1 MFTKLKAISAIV
13 IATYASPSL
22 ALGVGSIDMN
32 STMNEPLNATIEL
45 YGTEGMGTGQLIA
58 RMGSMQDFERAGVIR
73 EYFLDDVR
81 FSVDLDNQGGGV
93 IRLSTDNPVV
103 EPYLNFV
110 LDLRWPDGRILREYT
125 ALIDFMPL
133 EEAAPVVTAA
143 ASPAKSNSTQASTP
157 SSSARVGEDGGRYR
171 VANGDTLWDIALQV
185 RPGREYSPQQTM
197 RAIVDNNP
205 SAFSNGNINGLRAG
219 SVLDLPSEN
228 QIASVDGN
236 EARRWVSNQNNG
248 WSSNS
253 SAPVDS
259 VDDRRVVAA
268 PAAESEGAY
277 LRLTRSDEELSSD
290 AAESGVSSASAEGV
304 ETADEVQQALALP
317 DQQLATTLEDLDR
330 SERQN
335 EELTARLAALE
346 EQVQTMQRLMA
357 LKDQQLAKMQSP
369 PAGTQD
375 MLQNPT
381 VLGGIGAVL
390 LAALGWLVWSR
401 RKPKDTEP
409 GEMPAPVFAI
419 PEKTPETEPQA
430 VVEADVDAQVEA
442 EVEAPLQEVVK
453 QPSTEPRVAI
463 PAAVK
468 APIEAALD
476 TAEHEIVEALD
487 SDSSPVEEALT
498 EVDIYVAY
506 GRAAKALELVKGI
519 YAVHPHDENVQL
531 KLLEVAAAAGAASE
545 YSDVLLSLQG
555 SSDTDIQAGLLTL
568 TDDYPDLLRAGNAAD
583 DAPAIED
590 VADSNAD
597 VTAQEDSL
605 DWDIGLEEGGA
616 VTGTEML
623 ESSSDNVDFA
633 SAEEAFYIPEAPATE
648 EQAMLAED
656 DLSLDEDALAG
667 EETTNETLKE
677 LEESASFDGAE
688 MDFDSLELD
697 DSAFEEASIE
707 AEAAEELPDLE
718 VVGDSEDF
726 DLDAEALA
734 ERDAALDEGAEN
746 ELEALSEVDLDD
758 VNETDLSD
766 LDDFDLDSLGDL
778 GGDLSSDAEDDGEL
792 DLGDLSLDD
801 GDDVSLDDMMSYAFP
816 EDETD
821 SLLDGTDDMTTKLD
835 MARAYI
841 EMGENQNAIE
851 VLDEVIQGGTA
862 EQQSEAAELKGTIS

>member
-73 EYFLDDVR
+73 EYFLDDIR
-81 FSVDLDNQGGGV
+81 FSVELDNQGGGV

-133 EEAAPVVTAA
+133 EAAAPVTAA
-143 ASPAKSNSTQASTP
+143 AAPPAADSNSSQAST
-157 SSSARVGEDGGRYR
+157 SSSAERFGESNGRYR

-185 RPGREYSPQQTM
+185 RPSREYSPQQTM

-205 SAFSNGNINGLRAG
+205 SAFRNGNINGLRAG
-219 SVLDLPSEN
+219 SVLDLPSET
-228 QIASVDGN
+228 QIANVDSN
-236 EARRWVSNQNNG
+236 DARRWVRNQNNG
-248 WSSNS
+248 WSNNS
-253 SAPVDS
+253 SLPVESVEERREVVAPVNN
-259 VDDRRVVAA
+259 
-268 PAAESEGAY
+268 AEGDGAY
-277 LRLTRSDEELSSD
+277 LRLARSDEDASSD
-290 AAESGVSSASAEGV
+290 AVDEGVSSASAEAEEAV
-304 ETADEVQQALALP
+304 EMAPMESAVPNQR
-317 DQQLATTLEDLDR
+317 LATTLEDLDR

-357 LKDQQLAKMQSP
+357 LKDQQLAKMQAQ
-369 PAGTQD
+369 PAGAQD

-390 LAALGWLVWSR
+390 LAALGWLFWSR

-409 GEMPAPVFAI
+409 GDMPAPVFAM
-419 PEKTPETEPQA
+419 PEKAPEPEPEPQA
-430 VVEADVDAQVEA
+430 EVEPELEAPVVAAVEEPVAEPKA
-442 EVEAPLQEVVK
+442 EV
-453 QPSTEPRVAI
+453 PS
-463 PAAVK
+463 AVK

-476 TAEHEIVEALD
+476 AAESDVSEALD
-487 SDSSPVEEALT
+487 ADSSPVEEALT

-506 GRAAKALELVKGI
+506 GRAAKALDLVKGI
-519 YAVHPHDENVQL
+519 YSNHPDDENVQL
-531 KLLEVAAAAGAASE
+531 KLLEVAAAAGAADQYSE
-545 YSDVLLSLQG
+545 LLANLQG
-555 SSDTDIQAGLLTL
+555 SSDADIQAGLMKL
-568 TDDYPDLLRAGNAAD
+568 TDDYPDLLGAGRVAD
-583 DAPAIED
+583 DSPVIED
-590 VADSNAD
+590 VADSATD
-597 VTAQEDSL
+597 VVDDEDSL
-605 DWDIGLEEGGA
+605 GWDIGLEEGGG
-616 VTGTEML
+616 VTGTEEL
-623 ESSSDNVDFA
+623 ESSSDDVDFA
-633 SAEEAFYIPEAPATE
+633 SETDSFDIPAAPVAEDEPL
-648 EQAMLAED
+648 LAGD
-656 DLSLDEDALAG
+656 DLSLDESALAG
-667 EETTNETLKE
+667 EEPTNETLKE

-697 DSAFEEASIE
+697 DSAF
-707 AEAAEELPDLE
+707 AEDSVDAEVADDLPDLE
-718 VVGDSEDF
+718 MGLDGESEDEA
-726 DLDAEALA
+726 DLA
-734 ERDAALDEGAEN
+734 
-746 ELEALSEVDLDD
+746 
-758 VNETDLSD
+758 D

-778 GGDLSSDAEDDGEL
+778 EGDLLADAEDDGEL

-801 GDDVSLDDMMSYAFP
+801 GDDVSLDDMMSSAFP

-821 SLLDGTDDMTTKLD
+821 SLLDDSDDMTTKLD

-841 EMGENQNAIE
+841 EMGDNQGAIE
-851 VLDEVIQGGTA
+851 MLDEVIQGGTA